1 MKHTVRKLGSLLC
14 AVCMAVSGAA
24 YALPAAAVEEFDPAL
39 AAFGVHTEGS
49 CGEHVTWSLD
59 GETGTLTISGTGDM
73 KMTDRELLLGLMP
86 LADSVRS
93 VVVEEGVTGI
103 CDAAF
108 ISYGNLTS
116 VSLPESLKSIGRN
129 AFFGCTQLTE
139 LTVPAGVEAVGEG
152 ALLPV

>member
-73 KMTDRELLLGLMP
+73 KMTDRELLSSRTGSEIATTP
-86 LADSVRS
+86 KNFFPTAKPRVR
-93 VVVEEGVTGI
+93 I
-103 CDAAF
+103 PFD
-108 ISYGNLTS
+108 
-116 VSLPESLKSIGRN
+116 
-129 AFFGCTQLTE
+129 
-139 LTVPAGVEAVGEG
+139 
-152 ALLPV
+152 